1 MNRPRNR
8 QGRSGGRPAQQTSS
22 SVPTKEQV
30 VPGANVFIVLKQDQ
44 ATGRETAGTV
54 QEILTRGDHPR
65 GIKVRLRDGRV
76 GRVRRMGSAAAG
88 SRTGTPR
95 EAGGSHTWTPRE
107 AADAE
112 ERAMPRDRTLAD
124 FLPASPS
131 VTSSSSSVSHGA
143 VVACPVCD
151 TFRGD
156 EAAVTHHVERD
167 HFS

>member
-8 QGRSGGRPAQQTSS
+8 QGRSGGRAAQQTAF
-22 SVPTKEQV
+22 SVPTQEQV
-30 VPGANVFIVLKQDQ
+30 VPGASVFIVLKQDQ
-44 ATGRETAGTV
+44 PSGRETAGTV

-76 GRVRRMGSAAAG
+76 GRVRRMGSSSSSSASTTAVTAG

-95 EAGGSHTWTPRE
+95 EA
-107 AADAE
+107 ADAE
-112 ERAMPRDRTLAD
+112 DRAAPRDRTLAD
-124 FLPASPS
+124 FLPSSPVATPSLLS
-131 VTSSSSSVSHGA
+131 VGGGV
-143 VVACPVCD
+143 VVACPVCG
-151 TFRGD
+151 TFQGD

>member
-8 QGRSGGRPAQQTSS
+8 QGRGGGRPAQQTGF

-30 VPGANVFIVLKQDQ
+30 VPGASVFIVLKQDQ
-44 ATGRETAGTV
+44 PSGRETAGTV

-76 GRVRRMGSAAAG
+76 GRVRRMSGPPPPPPPPPGRAG
-88 SRTGTPR
+88 
-95 EAGGSHTWTPRE
+95 ASHTDTPRE

-112 ERAMPRDRTLAD
+112 DRAMPRDRTLAD
-124 FLPASPS
+124 FLPASASATPS
-131 VTSSSSSVSHGA
+131 SPLVGGGA
-143 VVACPVCD
+143 VVACPVCG
-151 TFRGD
+151 TFQGD
-156 EAAVTHHVERD
+156 ETAVTHHVERD